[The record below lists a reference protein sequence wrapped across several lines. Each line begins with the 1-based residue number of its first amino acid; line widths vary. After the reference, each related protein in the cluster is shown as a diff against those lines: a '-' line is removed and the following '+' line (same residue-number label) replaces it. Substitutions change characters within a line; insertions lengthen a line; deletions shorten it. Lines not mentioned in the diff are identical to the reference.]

1 MYLIVFS
8 VICVIVILHG
18 TVRLVFIDGAYNFL
32 SSYLLTLPVS
42 FHLVIYLRP
51 LLVYMYLFMQCIC
64 FLKLNIYVVCIC
76 LFSNPSLFQFLFNRL
91 FIVYNCLE
99 CNLFKLM

>member
-32 SSYLLTLPVS
+32 SSYLLMLPVS

-51 LLVYMYLFMQCIC
+51 LLVYTFCLCNVFV
-64 FLKLNIYVVCIC
+64 FL
-76 LFSNPSLFQFLFNRL
+76 S
-91 FIVYNCLE
+91 
-99 CNLFKLM
+99 